1 MCKYCS
7 TAINNIL
14 ICKMEYLESACV
26 VKTSRKVI
34 AQELKLHSFRV
45 KLCPVTRHKL
55 NPRSPDVP
63 RS

>member
-1 MCKYCS
+1 
-7 TAINNIL
+7 
-14 ICKMEYLESACV
+14 MEYLESACV

-45 KLCPVTRHKL
+45 KLCPVTRHKF